1 MPLEF
6 DINLTEKDIF
16 RFNMYHTYTGFHGIA
31 SILLAI
37 GSFACA
43 VKTFGTV
50 STGYTI
56 LYFVFGIILLIYMP
70 LSLYTNSKRQ
80 VMMSEAF
87 QHALHFS
94 INEQGIT
101 ITQGEEKAE
110 LAWNQ
115 IYKVVETKSNILIY
129 STRKH
134 AFVLPQEMIKKEHDA
149 LIDCMKEHVE
159 KFRLKIKKQSEKQL

>member
-1 MPLEF
+1 MSLEF
-6 DINLTEKDIF
+6 DVNLNEKDIF

-43 VKTFGTV
+43 IKTLGTV
-50 STGYTI
+50 STGYTV
-56 LYFVFGIILLIYMP
+56 LYFAFGFILLFYMP

-87 QHALHFS
+87 KHALHFTVD
-94 INEQGIT
+94 EQGIT
-101 ITQGEEKAE
+101 TAQGEQKAE

-115 IYKVVETKSNILIY
+115 IYKIVETKYNILVY

-134 AFVLPQEMIKKEHDA
+134 AFVIPQATIEKEHDA
-149 LIDCMKEHVE
+149 LIDCMKAHVE
-159 KFRLKIKKQSEKQL
+159 KFRLKIKK